1 MNDDTGLGEVHDP
14 LTKGALILGAI
25 VFFLIVLEGWF
36 TNVMIILKF
45 GWHHS

>member
-1 MNDDTGLGEVHDP
+1 MNDDTGLRDIQDR
-14 LTKGALILGAI
+14 LLKGALILGAI

-45 GWHHS
+45 GWHHG